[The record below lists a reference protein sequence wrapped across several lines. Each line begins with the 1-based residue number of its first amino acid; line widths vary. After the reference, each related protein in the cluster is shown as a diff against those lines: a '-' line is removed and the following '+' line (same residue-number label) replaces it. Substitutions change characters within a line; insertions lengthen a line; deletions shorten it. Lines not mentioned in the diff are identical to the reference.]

1 MRQATIGPEQAKKDL
16 ATYPEMFTNRNKT
29 YAGFL
34 YESQRDIKVFD
45 HTTEQ
50 QEAFLQKL
58 WDMGGFRLLA
68 NNYGDMLMDVRAN
81 RVVYDFW
88 ARKTRERITDP
99 VKRDILAPLEPPHPF
114 GGKRLSLEQDF
125 YEQMNKD
132 HVEIVNIRNNPVSHV
147 TPEGIVTA
155 DGRLREFDV
164 IAIATGFDS
173 FTGGLKDINP
183 IGVGGVSLREKWK
196 EATYTAYGLTVSS
209 FPNFFFLY
217 GPHAPTAY
225 ANGPSITEPQGEWV
239 VDVMRRMRDA
249 GKTRIDAT
257 REAELGWKKEVNHLH
272 SFTLRNEVDSWYM
285 VSFCNAPWWIWCTDV
300 DPRERIFRASRESP

>member
-1 MRQATIGPEQAKKDL
+1 MRQAQIDPAQV
-16 ATYPEMFTNRNKT
+16 ATDIANLPATFAARDKT

-34 YESQRDIKVFD
+34 YETQKDIKTFD
-45 HTTEQ
+45 HSTDE

-68 NNYGDMLMDVRAN
+68 NNYGDMLSDAKAN

-88 ARKTRERITDP
+88 AKKIRERITDP

-125 YEQMNKD
+125 YEQMNKET
-132 HVEIVNIRNNPVSHV
+132 VEIVDLKATGISKVV
-147 TPEGIVTA
+147 PEGIVTS
-155 DGRLREFDV
+155 DGKVREFDV

-183 IGVGGVSLREKWK
+183 IGLGGQELREKWK
-196 EATYTAYGLTVSS
+196 DGTWTAYGLTVSG

-217 GPHAPTAY
+217 GPQAPTAY
-225 ANGPSITEPQGEWV
+225 ANGPSITEPQGEWC
-239 VDVMRRMRDA
+239 VDVMRRMREA
-249 GKTRIDAT
+249 GKTRIDGT
-257 REAELGWKKEVNHLH
+257 DEAEKEWKKEIYRLH
-272 SFTLRNEVDSWYM
+272 SFTLRNDVDSWYM
-285 VSFCNAPWWIWCTDV
+285 VSPAVSVRIYPGSGTDV
-300 DPRERIFRASRESP
+300 ICLCWK